1 MQDLQTLLHE
11 IDGQKAALD
20 ALRPIREDRL
30 HRILQKLRLEWNY
43 HSNAMEGNSLT
54 LVETRALIYFGLT
67 AGGKPIRDHLEM
79 RGHNEALKKLEQAAQ
94 GGVKITENLIRE
106 LHRTILVEFMPVVFR
121 LENKRAYFLA
131 LDPSTEKNYTPLT
144 IFTGQALKYSLDV
157 AIRGARG
164 ESLDEGE

>member
-54 LVETRALIYFGLT
+54 LGETRALIYFGLT

-106 LHRTILVEFMPVVFR
+106 LHRTILVESAEGKAEINPGEWKTR
-121 LENKRAYFLA
+121 PNYLIHKRVN
-131 LDPSTEKNYTPLT
+131 DWISSRPKPSPN
-144 IFTGQALKYSLDV
+144 
-157 AIRGARG
+157 
-164 ESLDEGE
+164 